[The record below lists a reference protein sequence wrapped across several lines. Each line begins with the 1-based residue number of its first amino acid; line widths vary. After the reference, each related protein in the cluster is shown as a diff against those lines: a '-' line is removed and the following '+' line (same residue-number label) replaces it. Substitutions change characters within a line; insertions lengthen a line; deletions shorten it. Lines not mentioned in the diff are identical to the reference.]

1 MATTT
6 HTAVFAS
13 LPLAAVKEFFAAAWA
28 NYLEAKTLAAE
39 VTYLQSMTD
48 RQLEDMGMK
57 RSEIAQRVFAK

>member
-1 MATTT
+1 MATTA

-13 LPLAAVKEFFAAAWA
+13 LPLASVKAFFVAAWESIV
-28 NYLEAKTLAAE
+28 EAKTLQAE

-57 RSEIAQRVFAK
+57 RDEIAARVLAK